1 MAEVRGCRDVARLR
15 AAAACLCH
23 LVAGGADAQRGA
35 LHALLRLLASRLPR
49 VRLDHSGLGFL
60 GCAARRAARAAAPAR
75 QPPAASGPYTETG
88 VFSYWACAQPGQSD
102 AQCTQ

>member
-1 MAEVRGCRDVARLR
+1 MVQARQQHFLACSGALLEAVAAEVRGCRDVARLR

-49 VRLDHSGLGFL
+49 VRLQYSG
-60 GCAARRAARAAAPAR
+60 
-75 QPPAASGPYTETG
+75 
-88 VFSYWACAQPGQSD
+88 
-102 AQCTQ
+102 